1 MNEATEETDMNPM
14 IADLMD
20 ALSGYFDNLAAA
32 ATNEKNFLEEM
43 VKTMTALNE
52 TNQIITKTNAGLS
65 HQLTVLQNWKF
76 PTAPTG

>member
-1 MNEATEETDMNPM
+1 MNEATEETDMNPL
-14 IADLMD
+14 ISDSMD
-20 ALSGYFDNLAAA
+20 ALLGYFDNLAAA

-65 HQLTVLQNWKF
+65 HQLTVLQKWKF